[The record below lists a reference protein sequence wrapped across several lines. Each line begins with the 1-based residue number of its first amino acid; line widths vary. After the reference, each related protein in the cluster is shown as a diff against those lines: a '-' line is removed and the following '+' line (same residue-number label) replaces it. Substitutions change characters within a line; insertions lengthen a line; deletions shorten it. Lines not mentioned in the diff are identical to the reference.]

1 MLSASLAKR
10 SSVTPRIFKHI
21 RSAQFSS
28 NERDDRYREGKGKR
42 VSRRDASK
50 QKTKEMVA
58 QWEAEG
64 DRYISYQNLVNL
76 DGSLTE
82 FNATRTKTE
91 KTNLLSELTLTYF
104 ARYTFNLT
112 TNRLH
117 SLSSKIQS
125 CCKKVSQRA
134 TRGISMGKS
143 CC

>member
-1 MLSASLAKR
+1 MLSATLAKR
-10 SSVTPRIFKHI
+10 SRITPRIFKHI

-28 NERDDRYREGKGKR
+28 NERDDRFREGKGKR

-76 DGSLTE
+76 DASLTQ
-82 FNATRTKTE
+82 FSATRTKSE

-104 ARYTFNLT
+104 ARW
-112 TNRLH
+112 RLIFDVH
-117 SLSSKIQS
+117 ILCSLPTI
-125 CCKKVSQRA
+125 
-134 TRGISMGKS
+134 I
-143 CC
+143 

>member
-1 MLSASLAKR
+1 MLSATLANR
-10 SSVTPRIFKHI
+10 LRTSPRIFKHI
-21 RSAQFSS
+21 RCAQYT
-28 NERDDRYREGKGKR
+28 NERDNRTGGKR
-42 VSRRDASK
+42 ISRRDASK

-104 ARYTFNLT
+104 AR
-112 TNRLH
+112 
-117 SLSSKIQS
+117 
-125 CCKKVSQRA
+125 
-134 TRGISMGKS
+134 
-143 CC
+143 